1 MVVVDF
7 DGNFLAIIVGWEGS
21 AHDNLILRKSVEEG
35 VVVPSNKYYL
45 VDGGYANT
53 RHFLSLYRG
62 RPYHFASFDERTRT
76 RNLYEC
82 PKDMFNH

>member
-7 DGNFLAIIVGWEGS
+7 DGNFLAIIAGWEGS
-21 AHDNLILRKSVEEG
+21 AHDNLILCKSVEEG

-53 RHFLSLYRG
+53 RPFPSLYRG
-62 RPYHFASFDERTRT
+62 RPYHFASFDARTRT
-76 RNLYEC
+76 QNLYEC